1 MHFAADVAS
10 CDHEPPRLK
19 RERQAGN
26 WRQTKSRYKSIDLV
40 GFFSGIL
47 SAASVLGTATLTLG
61 PWGDQVSGRTA
72 YTLLTL
78 SSARI
83 RVVCMLASNLAKILQ
98 AQADQIAALQG
109 QFAEQRSRA

>member
-1 MHFAADVAS
+1 M
-10 CDHEPPRLK
+10 EY
-19 RERQAGN
+19 Q
-26 WRQTKSRYKSIDLV
+26 SIDLV

-47 SAASVLGTATLTLG
+47 SAASVLGAAALTLG

-78 SSARI
+78 SWL
-83 RVVCMLASNLAKILQ
+83 VFGMVCMLASNLAKILQ